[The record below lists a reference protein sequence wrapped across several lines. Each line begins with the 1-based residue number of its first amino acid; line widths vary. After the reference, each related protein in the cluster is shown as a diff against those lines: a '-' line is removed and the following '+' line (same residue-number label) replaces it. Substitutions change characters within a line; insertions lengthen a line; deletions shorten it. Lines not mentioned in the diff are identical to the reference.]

1 MPFKPVPPPFLQME
15 TANQSTTTVV
25 ETRQQRFER
34 ALSHVAFKG
43 LKAIFDI
50 VATERQTL
58 CDKVADAKT
67 FEDLLARLGYSVVPV
82 QQIHVQDAYSRLG
95 RQGGIKAVL
104 PYHDIPT
111 HSSMPTLVNFDA
123 TLTVTPSGVAFFNK
137 LLIVLKAELSK
148 QD

>member
-1 MPFKPVPPPFLQME
+1 ME
-15 TANQSTTTVV
+15 TANQSTTIV
-25 ETRQQRFER
+25 ETRPQRFER
-34 ALSHVAFKG
+34 VLSHVTFKG

-67 FEDLLARLGYSVVPV
+67 FEELLVGLGYSIGLV

-95 RQGGIKAVL
+95 RLGGIKAVL

-123 TLTVTPSGVAFFNK
+123 TLTGTPSGVAFFNK
-137 LLIVLKAELSK
+137 LLIALKAELSK
-148 QD
+148 QN